1 MTAFVIH
8 RGMEISDP
16 VFCSLGEVGMH
27 FTLLSHYCDA
37 EYRGKKCR
45 NIDFT
50 DGLASRAGAFASI
63 DWGK

>member
-27 FTLLSHYCDA
+27 FTLLSHYCDTEGKSA
-37 EYRGKKCR
+37 E
-45 NIDFT
+45 ISISPT
-50 DGLASRAGAFASI
+50 D
-63 DWGK
+63 

>member
-1 MTAFVIH
+1 MSQKLQLLFVERDRTMTAFVIH

-37 EYRGKKCR
+37 EYRGKTAE
-45 NIDFT
+45 ISISPT
-50 DGLASRAGAFASI
+50 D
-63 DWGK
+63 